1 MRAAGALQT
10 PAEYKESPG
19 GNARRQKIPQ
29 VSRPT
34 PPFRTVR
41 GFLRPGGEYGKLA
54 APSIRSF
61 DYRLRMTR
69 SPFRRL
75 AFGTLRRLLY
85 LWVRSETINQSA
97 FTLKLDRSKPV
108 LYVLQ
113 QPSASDLAVVDR
125 ECTKA
130 GLPRPVLP
138 VAVGDTLEPAAFF
151 YLTPEPGWFGGQ
163 DKRGTSPTLVRVL
176 DAIQQHAV
184 DDAQIIPVTVFWGQS
199 PDRETSPW
207 KLLFADSWAVTGR
220 LRKLVSIL
228 ILGRKTRVQFSAP
241 IHLRELIAQGKGPER
256 TQRMVQRILRVHF
269 RNQKTAVIG
278 PDLSHRRNLVKG
290 LVHSD
295 LVRQAIAEEAER
307 EKISPAKAEAQAL
320 KYGNEIASDFAYT
333 AIRFLEVVLS
343 WFWNKLYE
351 GIKVNHIEGVQ
362 DIAQGH
368 EVIYVPC
375 HRSHIDYL
383 LLSYLL
389 FRNGLTPPHIAAG
402 INLNMPV
409 IGGLLRRG
417 GAFFMRRTFKGN
429 PLYTAVFNEY
439 LHTLFSR
446 GFPVEYF
453 VEGGRSRTGRM
464 LHPKTGM
471 LAITLRS
478 FLRSSRLPVVFVP
491 VYIGYERVLEGR
503 TYLGE
508 LRGASKKKESIFD
521 IFKVIGALKLRFG
534 SVAVNFGEPI
544 KLAEFLDQEQ
554 PDWREQELGPQ
565 FRPQWLNETTNRLAT
580 RVARHL
586 NDAAA
591 INPVNLVALALLS
604 TSRLALDERA
614 LTRVLDLY
622 LALLRAVPY
631 SPHATL
637 PEGDGQA
644 LIQYVQSM
652 NLLAEQKD
660 ALGKILYLDEQNAV
674 LMTYYRN
681 NVLHIFALPALLASF
696 FQSSGRSS
704 REQILRYTR
713 ALYPYLQAELFIRWN
728 LDELDAVVDQW
739 LAAFVEQGLLKFEND
754 TYVRPAPSS
763 RQFVLLTLLSRAIAQ
778 TLQRFY
784 MAIALL
790 LNAGQNQ
797 LTAEELE
804 DLCTV
809 MAQRLSILHGLNA
822 PEFFD
827 KSLFRHFIQTLLDQ
841 RVLRQDD
848 AGKLSYHP
856 ALGDL
861 AEGAA
866 KRVLPAEIRL
876 SIRQVALE
884 RQGEAEAEAPVDA
897 P

>member
-1 MRAAGALQT
+1 
-10 PAEYKESPG
+10 
-19 GNARRQKIPQ
+19 
-29 VSRPT
+29 
-34 PPFRTVR
+34 
-41 GFLRPGGEYGKLA
+41 
-54 APSIRSF
+54 
-61 DYRLRMTR
+61 MTR

-138 VAVGDTLEPAAFF
+138 VAVGDSLEPAAFF

-290 LVHSD
+290 LVHAP

-429 PLYTAVFNEY
+429 PLYTSVFNEY

-478 FLRSSRLPVVFVP
+478 FLRSSRLPIVFVP

-521 IFKVIGALKLRFG
+521 IFKVISALKLRFG

-544 KLAEFLDQEQ
+544 KLAEFLDQQQ
-554 PDWREQELGPQ
+554 PDWRAQELGPQ
-565 FRPQWLNETTNRLAT
+565 FRPAWLNDTTNRLAV
-580 RVARHL
+580 RIARHL

-622 LALLRAVPY
+622 LTLLRAVPY

-637 PEGDGQA
+637 PEGNGQA

-652 NLLAEQKD
+652 DLLAEQKD

-681 NVLHIFALPALLASF
+681 NVLHIFALPGLLASF

-713 ALYPYLQAELFIRWN
+713 ALYPYLQAELFIRWS

-739 LAAFVEQGLLKFEND
+739 LAAFVEQGLLKVEND
-754 TYVRPAPSS
+754 VYVRPAPSS
-763 RQFVLLTLLSRAIAQ
+763 RQFVLLTLMSRAIAQ

-804 DLCTV
+804 NLCTV

-827 KSLFRHFIQTLLDQ
+827 KTLFRHFIQTLLDQ
-841 RVLRQDD
+841 RVLRQDE

-856 ALGDL
+856 ELGDL

-866 KRVLPAEIRL
+866 KRVLTAEIRL

-884 RQGEAEAEAPVDA
+884 RQTDEAPRDEPQADVS
-897 P
+897 

>member
-1 MRAAGALQT
+1 
-10 PAEYKESPG
+10 
-19 GNARRQKIPQ
+19 
-29 VSRPT
+29 
-34 PPFRTVR
+34 
-41 GFLRPGGEYGKLA
+41 
-54 APSIRSF
+54 
-61 DYRLRMTR
+61 MTR

-75 AFGTLRRLLY
+75 VFGTLRRLLY

-97 FTLKLDRSKPV
+97 FTLRLDRSKPV

-113 QPSASDLAVVDR
+113 QPSLSDLAVVDT
-125 ECTKA
+125 ECRKA

-138 VAVGDTLEPAAFF
+138 VTIGELLEPAAFF
-151 YLTPEPGWFGGQ
+151 YLSPEPDWRGRQ
-163 DKRGTSPTLVRVL
+163 DKRGSSPTLMRLVS
-176 DAIQQHAV
+176 AINQQAV
-184 DDAQIIPVTVFWGQS
+184 EDAQIVPVSVFWGQS

-220 LRKLVSIL
+220 LRRLISIL

-241 IHLRELIAQGKGPER
+241 IHLRELIEQDKGHER
-256 TQRMVQRILRVHF
+256 TLRMVQRLLRVHF
-269 RNQKTAVIG
+269 RNQKAAVIG
-278 PDLSHRRNLVKG
+278 PDVSHRRNLVKG
-290 LVHSD
+290 LIHGP
-295 LVRQAIAEEAER
+295 LVRQAIAEEVER
-307 EKISPAKAEAQAL
+307 EQISVEKAEAQAL
-320 KYGNEIASDFAYT
+320 RYGNEIASDYAYT

-343 WFWNKLYE
+343 WFWNKIYD

-362 DIAQGH
+362 DVAQGH

-402 INLNMPV
+402 INLNMPL

-429 PLYTAVFNEY
+429 PLYSAVFNEY
-439 LHTLFSR
+439 LHSLFSK

-464 LHPKTGM
+464 LQPKTGM

-478 FLRSSRLPVVFVP
+478 FLRSNRLPVVFVP

-521 IFKVIGALKLRFG
+521 IFKVIGALKQRFG
-534 SVAVNFGEPI
+534 SVWVNFGEPI
-544 KLAEFLDQEQ
+544 KLAEFLDQDQ
-554 PDWREQELGPQ
+554 PGWREQELGPQ
-565 FRPQWLNETTNRLAT
+565 YRPAWLSDSSNRLAE
-580 RVARHL
+580 RVAQHL
-586 NDAAA
+586 NEAAA

-604 TSRLALDERA
+604 TSKLALDERA

-622 LALLRAVPY
+622 LCLLRSVPY
-631 SPHATL
+631 SPHTTL
-637 PEGDGQA
+637 PAGDGQA
-644 LIQYVQSM
+644 LIEYVQGM
-652 NLLAEQKD
+652 QLLAEQKD

-696 FQSSGRSS
+696 FQSSARIS

-713 ALYPYLQAELFIRWN
+713 ALYPYLQAELFIRWS
-728 LDELDAVVDQW
+728 LDELDAVVDRW
-739 LAAFVEQGLLKFEND
+739 LAAFVEQGLLRFEAEV
-754 TYVRPAPSS
+754 YVRPAPSS
-763 RQFVLLTLLSRAIAQ
+763 RHFVLLTLLSRAIAQ

-790 LNAGQNQ
+790 LNAGQNAIS
-797 LTAEELE
+797 AEELE

-827 KSLFRHFIQTLLDQ
+827 KSLFRHFIQTLLDLG
-841 RVLRQDD
+841 VLRQDE
-848 AGKLSYHP
+848 AGKLSHHRL
-856 ALGDL
+856 LGEL

-876 SIRQVALE
+876 SIRQVALDRSE
-884 RQGEAEAEAPVDA
+884 DA
-897 P
+897 LEPL

>member
-1 MRAAGALQT
+1 
-10 PAEYKESPG
+10 
-19 GNARRQKIPQ
+19 
-29 VSRPT
+29 
-34 PPFRTVR
+34 
-41 GFLRPGGEYGKLA
+41 
-54 APSIRSF
+54 
-61 DYRLRMTR
+61 MTR

-138 VAVGDTLEPAAFF
+138 VAVGDSLEPAAFF

-290 LVHSD
+290 LVHAP

-429 PLYTAVFNEY
+429 PLYTSVFNEY

-478 FLRSSRLPVVFVP
+478 FLRSSRLPIVFVP

-521 IFKVIGALKLRFG
+521 IFKVISALKLRFG

-544 KLAEFLDQEQ
+544 KLAEFLDQQQ
-554 PDWREQELGPQ
+554 PDWRAQELGPQ
-565 FRPQWLNETTNRLAT
+565 FRPAWLNDTTNRLAV
-580 RVARHL
+580 RIARHL

-637 PEGDGQA
+637 PEGNGQA

-652 NLLAEQKD
+652 DLLAEQKD

-681 NVLHIFALPALLASF
+681 NVLHIFALPGLLASF

-713 ALYPYLQAELFIRWN
+713 ALYPYLQAELFIRWS

-739 LAAFVEQGLLKFEND
+739 LAAFVEQGLLKVEND
-754 TYVRPAPSS
+754 VYVRPAPSS
-763 RQFVLLTLLSRAIAQ
+763 RQFVLLTLMSRAIAQ

-804 DLCTV
+804 NLCTV

-827 KSLFRHFIQTLLDQ
+827 KTLFRHFIQTLLDQ
-841 RVLRQDD
+841 RVLRQDE

-856 ALGDL
+856 ELGDL

-866 KRVLPAEIRL
+866 KRVLTAEIRL

-884 RQGEAEAEAPVDA
+884 RQTDEAPRDEPQADVS
-897 P
+897 

>member
-1 MRAAGALQT
+1 
-10 PAEYKESPG
+10 
-19 GNARRQKIPQ
+19 
-29 VSRPT
+29 
-34 PPFRTVR
+34 
-41 GFLRPGGEYGKLA
+41 
-54 APSIRSF
+54 
-61 DYRLRMTR
+61 MTR

-138 VAVGDTLEPAAFF
+138 VAVGDSLEPAAFF

-290 LVHSD
+290 LVHAP

-429 PLYTAVFNEY
+429 PLYTSVFNEY

-478 FLRSSRLPVVFVP
+478 FLRSSRLPIVFVP

-544 KLAEFLDQEQ
+544 KLAEFLDQQQ
-554 PDWREQELGPQ
+554 PDWRAQELGPQ
-565 FRPQWLNETTNRLAT
+565 FRPAWLSDTTNRLAV
-580 RVARHL
+580 RIARHL

-652 NLLAEQKD
+652 DLLAEQKD

-681 NVLHIFALPALLASF
+681 NVLHIFALPGLLASF

-739 LAAFVEQGLLKFEND
+739 LAAFVEQGLLKVEND
-754 TYVRPAPSS
+754 VYVRPAPSS
-763 RQFVLLTLLSRAIAQ
+763 RQFVLLTLMSRAIAQ

-804 DLCTV
+804 NLCTV

-827 KSLFRHFIQTLLDQ
+827 KTLFRHFIQTLLDQ
-841 RVLRQDD
+841 RVLRQDE

-856 ALGDL
+856 ELGDL

-866 KRVLPAEIRL
+866 KRVLTAEIRL

-884 RQGEAEAEAPVDA
+884 RQTDEAPQDEPQADVS
-897 P
+897 

>member
-1 MRAAGALQT
+1 
-10 PAEYKESPG
+10 
-19 GNARRQKIPQ
+19 
-29 VSRPT
+29 
-34 PPFRTVR
+34 
-41 GFLRPGGEYGKLA
+41 
-54 APSIRSF
+54 
-61 DYRLRMTR
+61 MTR

-138 VAVGDTLEPAAFF
+138 VAVGDSLEPAAFF

-290 LVHSD
+290 LVHAP

-429 PLYTAVFNEY
+429 PLYTSVFNEY

-478 FLRSSRLPVVFVP
+478 FLRSSRLPIVFVP

-544 KLAEFLDQEQ
+544 KLAEFLDQQQ
-554 PDWREQELGPQ
+554 PDWRAQELGPQ
-565 FRPQWLNETTNRLAT
+565 FRPAWLNDTTNRLAV
-580 RVARHL
+580 RIARHL

-652 NLLAEQKD
+652 DLLAEQKD

-681 NVLHIFALPALLASF
+681 NVLHIFALPGLLASF

-739 LAAFVEQGLLKFEND
+739 LAAFVEQGLLKVEND
-754 TYVRPAPSS
+754 VYVRPAPSS

-804 DLCTV
+804 NLCTV

-827 KSLFRHFIQTLLDQ
+827 KTLFRHFIQTLLDQ
-841 RVLRQDD
+841 RVLRQDE

-856 ALGDL
+856 ELGDL

-866 KRVLPAEIRL
+866 KRVLTAEIRL

-884 RQGEAEAEAPVDA
+884 RQTDEAPQDEPQAEAS
-897 P
+897 

>member
-1 MRAAGALQT
+1 
-10 PAEYKESPG
+10 
-19 GNARRQKIPQ
+19 
-29 VSRPT
+29 
-34 PPFRTVR
+34 
-41 GFLRPGGEYGKLA
+41 
-54 APSIRSF
+54 
-61 DYRLRMTR
+61 MTR

-138 VAVGDTLEPAAFF
+138 VAVGDSLEPAAFF

-290 LVHSD
+290 LVHAP

-429 PLYTAVFNEY
+429 PLYTSVFNEY

-478 FLRSSRLPVVFVP
+478 FLRSSRLPIVFVP

-544 KLAEFLDQEQ
+544 KLAEFLDQQQ
-554 PDWREQELGPQ
+554 PDWRAQELGPQ
-565 FRPQWLNETTNRLAT
+565 FRPAWLNDTTNRLAV
-580 RVARHL
+580 RIARHL

-637 PEGDGQA
+637 PEGNGQA

-652 NLLAEQKD
+652 DLLAEQKD

-681 NVLHIFALPALLASF
+681 NVLHIFALPGLLASF

-739 LAAFVEQGLLKFEND
+739 LAAFVEQGLLKVEND
-754 TYVRPAPSS
+754 VYVRPAPSS
-763 RQFVLLTLLSRAIAQ
+763 RQFVLLTLMSRAIAQ

-804 DLCTV
+804 NLCTV

-827 KSLFRHFIQTLLDQ
+827 KTLFRHFIQTLLDQ
-841 RVLRQDD
+841 RVLRQDE

-856 ALGDL
+856 ELGDL

-866 KRVLPAEIRL
+866 KRVLTAEIRL

-884 RQGEAEAEAPVDA
+884 RQTDEAPQDEPQAEAS
-897 P
+897 